1 MLLKCYQFNLK
12 QLSINEIWMRFIY
25 YNVKFLEPL
34 INFQNT
40 SNWEGIII
48 KNSLQIFK
56 QSKIPLYISLIQI
69 CKRKIIFPIGKI
81 IKIIIFSIFNCIKT
95 KFLILLCIF
104 KLLSL
109 VNLKILSNYLNLF
122 PCGNSIVDKISFDSR
137 FEYANLNSLLQIDI
151 DTMFIIILF
160 LIILITLIII
170 NLMIIFIFMIFLYN
184 YKIYKFFL
192 VIKLILPVYNFNIL
206 IKWCKIFGFISIN
219 ILNIFNFG
227 ISPESLLFIFNGH
240 CYKFFECCIYNFSI
254 QSFMGNE
261 TQTSLITNSEKSQPS
276 STPQPL
282 TYSNSDKYMSNDILL
297 DKIDTSDSDI
307 SDNEISYYI
316 ENNERNN
323 IDNIKFT
330 DFNLDLNLEEK
341 YHYLKYK
348 FYNKG
353 IDHNIPYLDWF
364 INFLVKTDGS
374 KTIIDNII
382 EFNLNH
388 ISKMEKDNQ
397 LNNLAFFR
405 TKPFLINKF
414 DHSPIAFPNIIPVFK
429 GLSIYGEED
438 LIEGK
443 N

>member
-1 MLLKCYQFNLK
+1 
-12 QLSINEIWMRFIY
+12 MRFIY
-25 YNVKFLEPL
+25 FKVKSLEPL

-48 KNSLQIFK
+48 NNSLQKFK
-56 QSKIPLYISLIQI
+56 NTKIPLYISLIKI
-69 CKRKIIFPIGKI
+69 CKRKIIFPIGNK
-81 IKIIIFSIFNCIKT
+81 IKILIFSIFNIIKT

-104 KLLSL
+104 KLFSL

-122 PCGNSIVDKISFDSR
+122 PCGNYIVDRISFDSS
-137 FEYANLNSLLQIDI
+137 FEYANLNSVLQIDI
-151 DTMFIIILF
+151 DTMFIIIFLF
-160 LIILITLIII
+160 IILITLIII
-170 NLMIIFIFMIFLYN
+170 NLMIIFIIMIFLY
-184 YKIYKFFL
+184 IYKFYKFF
-192 VIKLILPVYNFNIL
+192 VFIKLILPVYNFKIL
-206 IKWCKIFGFISIN
+206 ITGCKICAFISIN
-219 ILNIFNFG
+219 IFKIFNIG
-227 ISPESLLFIFNGH
+227 ISPESLLFIFNAQF
-240 CYKFFECCIYNFSI
+240 YKFFEFCISNISI

-261 TQTSLITNSEKSQPS
+261 TQTSLITISDNSQPS
-276 STPQPL
+276 SSPQPL
-282 TYSNSDKYMSNDILL
+282 TYSNSEKDISNEILL

-307 SDNEISYYI
+307 SDNEISNYI
-316 ENNERNN
+316 EKNEIYN

-364 INFLVKTDGS
+364 INLLVKTDGS
-374 KTIIDNII
+374 KTNIDNII

-388 ISKMEKDNQ
+388 ISKLEKENQ

-414 DHSPIAFPNIIPVFK
+414 DLSPIAFPNIIPVFK

-443 N
+443 K